1 MRIAKWLV
9 CGIGVAVT
17 VFAVSLAAQGAKPQ
31 QDPDILGALLVEV
44 RGLRQAM
51 EQIGTSGARV
61 QLSLG
66 RLQLQEQRVSATIR
80 RLESV
85 RDARAKAEQDHASS
99 MAQFANMEK
108 LFKDNAKDAPPGEM
122 NPFLAMIAGFKKS
135 VAMSEAEI
143 QRLQNEEA
151 QLEAQIA
158 TEQARWADINR
169 ALEDLERTLS
179 KR

>member
-1 MRIAKWLV
+1 MRLAKWLV
-9 CGIGVAVT
+9 CGLGVAFT
-17 VFAVSLAAQGAKPQ
+17 ALAVSVAAQGTKPQ

-66 RLQLQEQRVSATIR
+66 RLQLQEQRINATIR

-85 RDARAKAEQDHASS
+85 RDARAKAEQEHAGAL
-99 MAQFANMEK
+99 AQLANFEK
-108 LFKDNAKDAPPGEM
+108 MFKDNAKDVPPGQE
-122 NPFLAMIAGFKKS
+122 NPFLGMLGGFKKTIEVNES
-135 VAMSEAEI
+135 EI
-143 QRLQNEEA
+143 QRLQGEEA
-151 QLEAQIA
+151 QLEQQIA

-169 ALEDLERTLS
+169 ALEELERSLS